1 MVLDLKTSEVCY
13 ECLQRLA
20 CQAVELA
27 TSDEKIKARAIDA
40 SLKVLRD
47 DFSSDKVSI
56 VIATRMHDL
65 IKEITGNPDPYREM
79 KDKEITVARELS
91 RMAEVEYGS
100 FESCLKLAALG
111 NTIDFF
117 RPLDAIKKDMKRQ
130 VDFAIDDSKQLEAR
144 IRNAGKILYLADNA
158 GEVFFDLSL
167 VKWMSQFAS
176 LAYVVKASPVQNDIT
191 LEDVRRA
198 GVEAEL
204 GEIINTGTATPGI
217 DFSVAS
223 AQFKH
228 EFASADLIFAKGMGY
243 YESLSELPAEG
254 RVFYCL
260 MAKCQPV
267 ADSLDVPMHSYV
279 AMLR

>member
-1 MVLDLKTSEVCY
+1 MKTSEVCY

-20 CQAVELA
+20 RQAAELA
-27 TSDEKIKARAIDA
+27 TSDEKIKARAMDA

-47 DFSSDKVSI
+47 DFSSDRVSI
-56 VIATRMHDL
+56 VIATRMHDV

-79 KDKEITVARELS
+79 KDKEIAAARELS
-91 RMAEVEYGS
+91 RMVEVEYGS

-130 VDFAIDDSKQLEAR
+130 VHFAIDDSKQLEAM

-158 GEVFFDLSL
+158 GEVFFDLPL
-167 VKWMSQFAS
+167 VKWMRQFAS
-176 LAYVVKASPVQNDIT
+176 LVYVVKASPVQNDIT

-198 GVEAEL
+198 GVEAEI

-228 EFASADLIFAKGMGY
+228 EFSNADIIFAKGMGY
-243 YESLSELPAEG
+243 YESLSELPVEG

-267 ADSLDVPMHSYV
+267 ADSIGVPMHSYV
-279 AMLR
+279 AMMR